1 MFYKALGKTE
11 VKLSEIGIGTWQL
24 NTRTDDALKAI
35 RVGLDNGINFVD
47 TAEVYGTEEL
57 VGEAIRGYK
66 DVFVATKVWPTH
78 FHYNDVIKSCEQS
91 LSKLGISQIGLYQ
104 LHWPN
109 PAIPISETMSAME
122 KLVDMGKIRYIGVS
136 NFSMEE
142 LIAAQKAMSK
152 YTIVSNQVE
161 YSLLVRDAEKELLP
175 FCHKTGI
182 TLIAYS
188 PLARGALFSGRYRNL
203 SSELSS
209 IAQKYKKT
217 AVQTALNWLLGKGP
231 VIAIPKANN
240 PAHMLENIAASSWR
254 LASEDVDAINRL
266 VKDRNRLSMSKKV
279 RGLLSIYF
287 KLRR

>member
-24 NTRTDDALKAI
+24 NTRTDEALKAI